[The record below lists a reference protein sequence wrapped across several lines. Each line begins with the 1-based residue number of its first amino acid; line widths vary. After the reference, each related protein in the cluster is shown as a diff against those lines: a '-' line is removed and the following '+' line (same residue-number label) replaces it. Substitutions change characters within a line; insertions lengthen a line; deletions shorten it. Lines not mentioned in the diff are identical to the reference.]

1 MAGAKKDG
9 KKPAAPKEP
18 VKKAGEAGP
27 ETALPPINEAKTLQL
42 IYMMCP
48 QSREKA
54 TNLKDGVAWLLAEV
68 DRQKRQITDL
78 EKVVPGPSI
87 QGGGN
92 GEVLAVC
99 QRIETSLKQ
108 FKEQLSTMR
117 QYGVG
122 MGGR

>member
-42 IYMMCP
+42 IHMMCP

-68 DRQKRQITDL
+68 DRQKRQIADL
-78 EKVVPGPSI
+78 EKAVPGPSI
-87 QGGGN
+87 QGGGD
-92 GEVLAVC
+92 A
-99 QRIETSLKQ
+99 SLHKKMDDLMASFKQ
-108 FKEQLSTMR
+108 LKEQFSVMR

-122 MGGR
+122 AGGK